1 MLPQRWSSLPHRVQ
15 ICLQGLV
22 GAYVE
27 YATAGCNRRLSF
39 IKAQNEPRQK
49 VRPSC
54 IVKGAWPDSDGTVTN
69 LTWLGLGRGLGLPVA
84 RARGRQG
91 PCSRFHWTPSESNFK
106 LTQPNLNLK
115 PAIPALNFKFKFPPS
130 GRSPVTPG
138 RPRVAAA
145 GASKMQAA
153 AGMMAV
159 AGARRKCT

>member
-1 MLPQRWSSLPHRVQ
+1 M
-15 ICLQGLV
+15 
-22 GAYVE
+22 
-27 YATAGCNRRLSF
+27 
-39 IKAQNEPRQK
+39 
-49 VRPSC
+49 
-54 IVKGAWPDSDGTVTN
+54 TN

-106 LTQPNLNLK
+106 LTQPNLK

-138 RPRVAAA
+138 QPRGPVAAA

-159 AGARRKCT
+159 AARRKCT